1 MSLALNFERKCRTC
15 GTDILELTCGIPIFG
30 SGLQL
35 DQKIHR
41 YLGLNIALH
50 DDLPKFLCAT
60 CFIKVESIDKFA
72 ILAKK
77 TEEAYLG
84 WFKCIR
90 ANLAKH
96 ISPLPPP
103 LAPVRQLVTTP
114 AGAGSPK
121 PGLSITPKIDF
132 TALKQ
137 AVDEQIKQN
146 DAPLGSALNPIRLI
160 KPEISIVSYS
170 DLKLGL
176 LIKDQELLKLILKA
190 LRWAEHD
197 QRATFE
203 VLIQRLK
210 NTTFREILSNPN
222 LLKDSDLTQLLKSYI
237 GQEAFN
243 KFTSGNGNATAG
255 SGIDLGNRGVTIKP
269 IVHISPVKANPDHQN
284 SGVASASCSTV
295 LPVVKKER
303 MYSNEEKVT
312 QMEVGVDPSLFLDD
326 EESQGKSKV
335 NDRQKMENVVTIQ
348 LVPAKESCKKSEE
361 KMPPLSLSRDIRCT
375 LTSVSPEALCSKS
388 NLESRETSNKVIK
401 PHNPPLLATPTDKK
415 MIKIRVKKNKEKIQP
430 PTLPTPIPINPIS
443 LPISIPPTTTITMIP
458 AKPSE
463 AKPLE
468 EKPQPK
474 PISPPPIP
482 ALNLQKPTEPPKTQN
497 EKSKRKR
504 EVKWTLKLGGNP
516 AKRTRSQV
524 SSTKTSKLSCTVCK
538 KRFPSKS
545 KLTAHMESHPNPKVD
560 KYTCDKCDRVFRTAA
575 NLSKHKQF
583 HGGEKF
589 SCDHCRKVYPTSS
602 MLKTHKLSHS
612 DDRPHRCT
620 ICDRTFKR
628 NQDLK
633 FHLNQHTGSRPFK
646 CPQCPKTFAS
656 SGNCF
661 SHRKRMHPSGITAA
675 EEKEHAHKPP
685 VKVQ

>member
-41 YLGLNIALH
+41 YLGLNISLH

-103 LAPVRQLVTTP
+103 LAPVRQLLTIP
-114 AGAGSPK
+114 GPGSPT
-121 PGLSITPKIDF
+121 PGMSITPKIDF

-146 DAPLGSALNPIRLI
+146 DAPLGTAMNPIRLI

-243 KFTSGNGNATAG
+243 KFTGENGNCSAG
-255 SGIDLGNRGVTIKP
+255 SSIDLSNRGVTIKP
-269 IVHISPVKANPDHQN
+269 IVHISPVKANPGQQ
-284 SGVASASCSTV
+284 SSCSMV
-295 LPVVKKER
+295 LPIVKKER
-303 MYSNEEKVT
+303 IPTNEESLT
-312 QMEVGVDPSLFLDD
+312 QMEVGIDPNLFLDD
-326 EESQGKSKV
+326 EESLRKSKPV
-335 NDRQKMENVVTIQ
+335 DKQNMENVVTIQ
-348 LVPAKESCKKSEE
+348 LVPAKMTSKLHEKKIPPTTLSCKVRSIASCSNAGAITNNAELEYKSAA
-361 KMPPLSLSRDIRCT
+361 KPLI
-375 LTSVSPEALCSKS
+375 KS
-388 NLESRETSNKVIK
+388 N
-401 PHNPPLLATPTDKK
+401 NPPVDKK
-415 MIKIRVKKNKEKIQP
+415 VIKIRVKKNKEKIQA
-430 PTLPTPIPINPIS
+430 TALPVPIPVNPIS

-458 AKPSE
+458 VKTAELKPE
-463 AKPLE
+463 E
-468 EKPQPK
+468 EKVLPQAN
-474 PISPPPIP
+474 SPPPIP
-482 ALNLQKPTEPPKTQN
+482 ALNLQKPTEPAKAKN
-497 EKSKRKR
+497 EKPKRKR
-504 EVKWTLKLGGNP
+504 DAKWTLKLGANS
-516 AKRTRSQV
+516 AKRTRSQAG
-524 SSTKTSKLSCTVCK
+524 SIKGSKLVCNVCK

-545 KLTAHMESHPNPKVD
+545 KLTAHMESHPKPID

-575 NLSKHKQF
+575 NLAKHKQF

-589 SCDHCRKVYPTSS
+589 SCDHCRKVYATSS

-612 DDRPHRCT
+612 NDRPHRCT
-620 ICDRTFKR
+620 ICDKTFKR

-633 FHLNQHTGSRPFK
+633 FHQNQHTGSRPFK
-646 CPQCPKTFAS
+646 CPQCPKSFAS

-661 SHRKRMHPSGITAA
+661 SHRKRMHPSAA
-675 EEKEHAHKPP
+675 EEKENSQ
-685 VKVQ
+685 KVGRVQ